1 MELWNEPTEFM
12 PQPSEN
18 FFSTI
23 SELLSQIS
31 AKDLTKMD
39 PIYRGELEGLE
50 ANAVQ
55 SIFGLAVQSGSYEM
69 IM

>member
-23 SELLSQIS
+23 SELLSQIT

-50 ANAVQ
+50 ANAV
-55 SIFGLAVQSGSYEM
+55 
-69 IM
+69 